1 MKSSPFL
8 CLFSLLALMLAACGG
23 DAASDGDYATSSD
36 GDDAAAESDMSS
48 ADSGM
53 DAAEIVLRPAG
64 DTIAFDENST
74 SFTVQA
80 GQTINLT
87 LENVATLDVMLH
99 NVVILS
105 SNEDDV
111 ANRVGMA
118 ALVAGEANGFIPDDQ
133 AILAYTPLAQ
143 PGETVQ
149 VTFEAPAEPGTY
161 RYICTYIGH
170 HTLMQGTMIVT

>member
-1 MKSSPFL
+1 MKSSRFL

-23 DAASDGDYATSSD
+23 DAASEG
-36 GDDAAAESDMSS
+36 GDAAAESDMAAAESAMAS

-53 DAAEIVLRPAG
+53 DVAEIVLRPAG
-64 DTIAFDENST
+64 DTIAFEESST

-80 GQTINLT
+80 GQTVNLT
-87 LENVATLDVMLH
+87 LENVATLPIMLH

-118 ALVAGEANGFIPDDQ
+118 GIAAGEANAFVPDDP
-133 AILAYTPLAQ
+133 AILAATPLAQ

-149 VTFEAPAEPGTY
+149 ITFEAPAEPGTY

>member
-1 MKSSPFL
+1 MKPYRFL

-23 DAASDGDYATSSD
+23 DAASDGDYAAAN
-36 GDDAAAESDMSS
+36 DDPAAAESDMAS
-48 ADSGM
+48 ADSDM
-53 DAAEIVLRPAG
+53 DVAEVVLRPAG
-64 DTIAFDENST
+64 DTIAFDETST

-80 GQTINLT
+80 GQTVNLT
-87 LENVATLDVMLH
+87 LENVATLEVMLH

-118 ALVAGEANGFIPDDQ
+118 AIAAGEANGFVPDDP
-133 AILAYTPLAQ
+133 AILASTSLAQ

>member
-1 MKSSPFL
+1 MKSYRFL
-8 CLFSLLALMLAACGG
+8 CLFSLLALLLAACGG
-23 DAASDGDYATSSD
+23 DASDGDYADSSD
-36 GDDAAAESDMSS
+36 GADAAAESDMAS

-53 DAAEIVLRPAG
+53 DVAEVVLRPAG
-64 DTIAFDENST
+64 DTIAFDEAST

-80 GQTINLT
+80 GQTVNLT
-87 LENVATLDVMLH
+87 LENVATSEVMLH
-99 NVVILS
+99 NVVILL

-118 ALVAGEANGFIPDDQ
+118 GIAAGEANAFVPEDE
-133 AILAYTPLAQ
+133 AILAATPLAQ

>member
-1 MKSSPFL
+1 MKSSRFL

-23 DAASDGDYATSSD
+23 DAASDGDYAASSD
-36 GDDAAAESDMSS
+36 ADGAAAESDMAS

-53 DAAEIVLRPAG
+53 DVAEVVLRPAG
-64 DTIAFDENST
+64 DTIAFDEAST

-80 GQTINLT
+80 GQTVNLT
-87 LENVATLDVMLH
+87 LENVATLDIMLH

-118 ALVAGEANGFIPDDQ
+118 AIAAGEANGFVPEDE
-133 AILAYTPLAQ
+133 AILAATALAQ

-149 VTFEAPAEPGTY
+149 VTFEAPSEPGTY
-161 RYICTYIGH
+161 RYICTYTGH
-170 HTLMQGTMIVT
+170 HTVMQGTMIVN

>member
-1 MKSSPFL
+1 MKSSRFL
-8 CLFSLLALMLAACGG
+8 CLFSLLALLLAACGG
-23 DAASDGDYATSSD
+23 DAASDGADVAASD
-36 GDDAAAESDMSS
+36 GGDAAAESDMAS

-53 DAAEIVLRPAG
+53 DVAEVVLRPAG
-64 DTIAFDENST
+64 DTIAFDESST

-80 GQTINLT
+80 GQTVNLT
-87 LENVATLDVMLH
+87 LENVATLDIMLH

-118 ALVAGEANGFIPDDQ
+118 GIAAGDASGFVPEDP
-133 AILAYTPLAQ
+133 AILAATALAL

-149 VTFEAPAEPGTY
+149 VTFEAPSEPGTY

>member
-1 MKSSPFL
+1 MKSSRFL

-23 DAASDGDYATSSD
+23 GASDG
-36 GDDAAAESDMSS
+36 GDAAAESDMTAAESDMAS
-48 ADSGM
+48 AESDM
-53 DAAEIVLRPAG
+53 DVVEIVLRPDG

-80 GQTINLT
+80 GQTVNLT
-87 LENVATLDVMLH
+87 LENVATLAVMLH

-118 ALVAGEANGFIPDDQ
+118 GIAAGEANAFVSDDA
-133 AILAYTPLAQ
+133 AILAATPLAQ

-149 VTFEAPAEPGTY
+149 VTFEAPSEPGTY

-170 HTLMQGTMIVT
+170 HTLMQGTMVVT